1 MIGLFAGRTSFLSAR
16 ASEEVSRQCGT
27 RPGKEQE
34 FMAQRPCW
42 AEISLNQL
50 KENFNLVRRHVGAE
64 RKVLSV
70 VKADA
75 YGHGAVPCARALE
88 EAGTDALGVAS
99 VAEGVELRQGG
110 IRAPV
115 VVLTGFFPGEERE
128 LLEFHLTPGITE
140 LGQLEL
146 LEKAAAA
153 AVPKLREKVRCHLKF
168 DTGMGRLG
176 IPCAQLPRLFALLP
190 TLRAVEIEGL
200 YTHFAAAEDFTTD
213 QTEEQIARFE
223 KVRAECAARG
233 LAPALI
239 HLCNTGGIV
248 ARPEAWGTMV
258 RPGSMLWGYLSFF
271 KFPAG
276 KDRTAEFAEKLP
288 VRPVLTLKAQ
298 VYTIRELPSG
308 APLGYGANFVAARPT
323 RIAILP
329 VGYGDGW
336 RRGLSGRARII
347 LRGQFAP
354 LVGTIGMDLTFADV
368 TDVPGAGPGDDV
380 VLIGT
385 NGRLAIPPTEPA
397 QALGTVAS
405 EVLSGLGKRVPR
417 VYR

>member
-1 MIGLFAGRTSFLSAR
+1 
-16 ASEEVSRQCGT
+16 
-27 RPGKEQE
+27 
-34 FMAQRPCW
+34 MAQRPCW

-50 KENFNLVRRHVGAE
+50 KENFNLIHRHVGSE
-64 RKVLSV
+64 RKVLCV

-110 IRAPV
+110 VRAPV
-115 VVLTGFFPGEERE
+115 LVLTGFFPGEERE
-128 LLEFHLTPGITE
+128 LLEHNLTPGITE
-140 LGQLEL
+140 LGQLER

-153 AVPKLREKVRCHLKF
+153 AGKKVRCHLKF

-176 IPCAQLPRLFALLP
+176 IPCAELPRLFELLNASRG
-190 TLRAVEIEGL
+190 LEVEGL
-200 YTHFAAAEDFTTD
+200 YTHFAASEDFTTN

-223 KVRAECAARG
+223 KVRAECARTG
-233 LAPALI
+233 LNPPHI

-271 KFPAG
+271 KFSAG
-276 KDRTAEFAEKLP
+276 QDRSAEFAEKLP

-308 APLGYGANFVAARPT
+308 APLGYGANFVAERPT

-329 VGYGDGW
+329 IGYGDGW

-347 LRGQFAP
+347 LRGQFVP

-397 QALGTVAS
+397 KALGTVAS

>member
-1 MIGLFAGRTSFLSAR
+1 MG
-16 ASEEVSRQCGT
+16 
-27 RPGKEQE
+27 
-34 FMAQRPCW
+34 QRPCW

-50 KENFNLVRRHVGAE
+50 KENFNLVRRHVGPE

-110 IRAPV
+110 VRAPIV
-115 VVLTGFFPGEERE
+115 LLTGFFPGEERE
-128 LLEFHLTPGITE
+128 LLEFNLTPGITE
-140 LGQLEL
+140 LGQLER

-153 AVPKLREKVRCHLKF
+153 SGKNVRCHLKF

-176 IPCAQLPRLFALLP
+176 IPCAELPRLFELLSGC
-190 TLRAVEIEGL
+190 RAVEVEGL
-200 YTHFAAAEDFTTD
+200 YTHFAAAEDFTTQ

-223 KVRAECAARG
+223 KLRGECAARG
-233 LAPALI
+233 LKPPLI
-239 HLCNTGGIV
+239 HLSNTGGIV

-276 KDRTAEFAEKLP
+276 QDRTAEFAEKLP

-298 VYTIRELPSG
+298 VYTIRELASG
-308 APLGYGANFVAARPT
+308 APLGYGANFVAGRPT

-329 VGYGDGW
+329 IGYGDGW

-347 LRGQFAP
+347 LRGRFVP
-354 LVGTIGMDLTFADV
+354 LVGTIGMDLSFADV
-368 TDVPGAGPGDDV
+368 TDVAGAGPGDDV

-385 NGRLAIPPTEPA
+385 NGSLAIPPTEPA
-397 QALGTVAS
+397 KALGTVAS

>member
-1 MIGLFAGRTSFLSAR
+1 MG
-16 ASEEVSRQCGT
+16 
-27 RPGKEQE
+27 
-34 FMAQRPCW
+34 QRPCW

-50 KENFNLVRRHVGAE
+50 KENFNLVRRHVGEE

-110 IRAPV
+110 VRAPV

-128 LLEFHLTPGITE
+128 LLEFNLTPGITE
-140 LGQLEL
+140 LGQFGL

-153 AVPKLREKVRCHLKF
+153 AGKKIRCHIKF

-176 IPCAQLPRLFALLP
+176 IPCGELPRLFELLP
-190 TLRAVEIEGL
+190 AQRAVEVEGL
-200 YTHFAAAEDFTTD
+200 YTHFAASEDFTTD
-213 QTEEQIARFE
+213 QTEEQMARFE

-233 LAPALI
+233 LAPPLI

-271 KFPAG
+271 KFSAG
-276 KDRTAEFAEKLP
+276 QDRSREFAEKLP

-298 VYTIRELPSG
+298 VYTIREL
-308 APLGYGANFVAARPT
+308 AT
-323 RIAILP
+323 
-329 VGYGDGW
+329 
-336 RRGLSGRARII
+336 
-347 LRGQFAP
+347 
-354 LVGTIGMDLTFADV
+354 
-368 TDVPGAGPGDDV
+368 
-380 VLIGT
+380 
-385 NGRLAIPPTEPA
+385 
-397 QALGTVAS
+397 
-405 EVLSGLGKRVPR
+405 
-417 VYR
+417 